1 MLKTNHIQFFYAFLL
16 AWAIA
21 LYSCNNTPIIPIT
34 EADEQLLLDH
44 ISRINDTAGP
54 KKCIEFIDSAS
65 VNFTLSTPT
74 KFKIYNRKHTI
85 YLQYLPDMS
94 AAKLYA
100 DSMYH
105 LAITDPIIKKD
116 TGYKFNAY
124 LAMADAAFA
133 SDQYDIAFRYY
144 NIARELVSNSAFP
157 CKECSYLFRIG
168 MAYYRSG
175 KYLHAAHLFKQSAE
189 KLELCNKLN
198 FIESFRGQETI
209 SNIGVS
215 YEKASMPDSAI
226 YYYYKALNYITIN
239 EPLYPTQN
247 NYWQVAVSVIQG
259 NIGSAYL
266 LLGNKDS
273 AEHYLLKSISLNVS
287 TSGDMGD
294 RIFNKLK
301 LASIYIED
309 GRMSDAKMQLVYCDS
324 LKSHIQRLGFSND
337 TLEIAYRLSDIHF
350 KYHIKTK
357 NYVAAI
363 NYLNTHHNI
372 HERKWQ
378 KAQKIIVNDLEQGI
392 IREADKQKI
401 GSLEKD
407 VKINKL
413 RTAVLILLILVS
425 VLLILYIIR
434 VYKKRHQSLEQQNK
448 KIVSE
453 SAEVEEM
460 LQKKI
465 KKDQQNFLSLIE
477 NTDDFLWSVD
487 KNFVLLAFNKA
498 YRKGMYQYF
507 GAYPEV
513 GKPELLIQEHAPL
526 FYNKLITCYQRV
538 LAGLQYEPIEKGIRH
553 NNVEPD
559 IEVRFRPIVD
569 EHGVIT
575 GVSCYRRDITEYLKL
590 IKILEKNNK
599 QLLSIAWVQS
609 HKLRGP
615 LTTIQGIVNYLT
627 NNTPDSEN
635 YEAMREGL
643 RNAVNEMD
651 KVIHEILEEID

>member
-1 MLKTNHIQFFYAFLL
+1 MV
-16 AWAIA
+16 WVVA
-21 LYSCNNTPIIPIT
+21 LCSCNNIPQIPIT
-34 EADEQLLLDH
+34 DAEERLLLDH

-65 VNFTLSTPT
+65 KNFTLSTTT

-85 YLQYLPDMS
+85 YLHYLPDMHL
-94 AAKLYA
+94 ARLYA

-105 LAITDPIIKKD
+105 LATSDPAVKED
-116 TGYKFNAY
+116 TGFKFNAY
-124 LAMADAAFA
+124 LAMADAAFS
-133 SDQYDIAFRYY
+133 SDKYDVAFKYY
-144 NIARELVSNSAFP
+144 NLARELVSNSAFP
-157 CKECSYLFRIG
+157 CKESSYLFRIG

-189 KLELCNKLN
+189 KLEQCNKMN

-215 YEKASMPDSAI
+215 YEKAGMPDSAI
-226 YYYYKALNYITIN
+226 YYYYKTLNYITIN
-239 EPLYPTQN
+239 EPQFPTQN
-247 NYWQVAVSVIQG
+247 HYWDVAVSVIQG
-259 NIGSAYL
+259 NIGSAYI

-273 AEHYLLKSISLNVS
+273 AEHYLLKSISLSENI
-287 TSGDMGD
+287 SGDMGD

-301 LASIYIED
+301 LASIFIED
-309 GRMSDAKMQLVYCDS
+309 GRLAEAKTELLYCDS

-350 KYHIKTK
+350 KYHIKLN
-357 NYVAAI
+357 NYSDAI
-363 NYLNTHHNI
+363 KYLNTHHNI
-372 HERKWQ
+372 HEQKWL

-413 RTAVLILLILVS
+413 RTAVLVLLVLVS
-425 VLLILYIIR
+425 VLLILYIRR

-453 SAEVEEM
+453 SAEVEEK
-460 LQKKI
+460 LQNKI

-513 GKPELLIQEHAPL
+513 GEPELLIQAHAPL

-538 LAGLQYEPIEKGIRH
+538 LAGLPYEPIEKGIRH
-553 NNVEPD
+553 NNEEPD

-615 LTTIQGIVNYLT
+615 LTTIQGIINYL
-627 NNTPDSEN
+627 NNNNPDSEN
-635 YEAMREGL
+635 YTHMLDGL
-643 RNAVNEMD
+643 KDAVSEMD
-651 KVIHEILEEID
+651 KVIHEIVEETD

>member
-1 MLKTNHIQFFYAFLL
+1 MLKKIYIQFFYAFLM
-16 AWAIA
+16 AWVVA
-21 LYSCNNTPIIPIT
+21 LCSCNNTPQIPIND
-34 EADEQLLLDH
+34 ANEQLLLDH

-54 KKCIEFIDSAS
+54 KRCIQFIDSAS
-65 VNFTLSTPT
+65 TKYTLSAAT

-85 YLQYLPDMS
+85 FLQYVPDMHL
-94 AAKLYA
+94 AGLYA
-100 DSMYH
+100 DSMYY
-105 LAITDPIIKKD
+105 LATTDPIIRKD
-116 TGYKFNAY
+116 TTSIFISY
-124 LAMADAAFA
+124 LSMADAAFA
-133 SDQYDIAFRYY
+133 SDKYDIAFRYY
-144 NIARELVSNSAFP
+144 NLARELVSNSSFP

-175 KYLHAAHLFKQSAE
+175 KFLHAAHLFKQSAE
-189 KLELCNKLN
+189 KFEQCHDLN

-215 YEKASMPDSAI
+215 YEKAGMPDSAI
-226 YYYYKALNYITIN
+226 YYYNNALKYVLIN

-247 NYWQVAVSVIQG
+247 HHWDVAISVIQG
-259 NIGSAYL
+259 NIGSSYL

-273 AEHYLLKSISLNVS
+273 AEHYLEKSLALSAKI
-287 TSGDMGD
+287 SGDLSD

-309 GRMSDAKMQLVYCDS
+309 GKMTEAKNELSNCDS
-324 LKSHIQRLGFSND
+324 LKSKIQRLGVPND
-337 TLEIAYRLSDIHF
+337 TLEIALRITEMYY
-350 KYHIKTK
+350 KYYWEMGT
-357 NYVAAI
+357 YVAAI
-363 NYLNTHHNI
+363 SYLSAHHI
-372 HERKWQ
+372 IQEQKWQ
-378 KAQKIIVNDLEQGI
+378 KAQKIIVNDVEQGI
-392 IREADKQKI
+392 KREADKQKI
-401 GSLEKD
+401 DSLQKD

-413 RTAVLILLILVS
+413 RTALLALIIILS
-425 VLLILYIIR
+425 IILILYIRR
-434 VYKKRHQSLEQQNK
+434 VYNKRHQSLQQQNI

-453 SAEVEEM
+453 SAEVKEM

-513 GKPELLIQEHAPL
+513 GEPELLTQTHAPQY
-526 FYNKLITCYQRV
+526 YNKLINCYQSV
-538 LAGLQYEPIEKGIRH
+538 LAGLPYEPIYKGIRH
-553 NNVEPD
+553 NNEDQD
-559 IEVRFRPIVD
+559 IEVRFRPIID
-569 EHGVIT
+569 EHGMIT

-590 IKILEKNNK
+590 IKILEKNNQ

-615 LTTIQGIVNYLT
+615 LTTIQGIVNYLK
-627 NNTPDSEN
+627 NNNPDSEN
-635 YEAMREGL
+635 YTHMLDGLKEA
-643 RNAVNEMD
+643 VSEMD
-651 KVIHEILEEID
+651 KVIHEIVEETD